1 MKALKELFTNLLVGK
16 PKLKIEIQKLY
27 YLYVPAGEK
36 HAILLEPV
44 LYPSTYQLLIGI
56 ENQSPRQTAIKDVRL
71 EINKRDI
78 PCVNQGGVKFGP
90 HEYKQLLWVFP
101 VDPKVG
107 LKSGHFTLTIVDIYG
122 TTFVR
127 QGRFPIGTRIE
138 PVLREPI

>member
-1 MKALKELFTNLLVGK
+1 MKALKELFTNILVGK
-16 PKLKIEIQKLY
+16 PRLKIEIQKLY
-27 YLYVPAGEK
+27 YLYVPAGDK

-56 ENQSPRQTAIKDVRL
+56 ENQSPRQTAIKEVRL
-71 EINKRDI
+71 EINKLDI

-101 VDPKVG
+101 VDHKVG
-107 LKSGHFTLTIVDIYG
+107 LKSGRFTLTIIDIYG
-122 TTFVR
+122 TTFIR
-127 QGRFPIGTRIE
+127 QGRFPIGMRIE